1 MSFPFA
7 LLIKPSGDKRFGGT
21 LIPLRDQPASGPT
34 LAAATC
40 SRAHQ
45 EPPPHLP
52 AICHTFKE
60 NIIRFQTG
68 CEINIAWAE

>member
-7 LLIKPSGDKRFGGT
+7 PSGDKCSGGT
-21 LIPLRDQPASGPT
+21 LIPFRDQPAT

-45 EPPPHLP
+45 EPAPHLP

>member
-7 LLIKPSGDKRFGGT
+7 PLIKPSGDKHSGGT
-21 LIPLRDQPASGPT
+21 LIPFRDQPASGPT
-34 LAAATC
+34 PAAATC

-45 EPPPHLP
+45 EPAPHPP

-60 NIIRFQTG
+60 NIIRF
-68 CEINIAWAE
+68 

>member
-1 MSFPFA
+1 MCHSP
-7 LLIKPSGDKRFGGT
+7 LPRSSNPLGDKRSGGT
-21 LIPLRDQPASGPT
+21 LSPFRDQPAAPV
-34 LAAATC
+34 AATC

-45 EPPPHLP
+45 ELAPHLP